1 MTLEVRYIMFAPEE
15 VRRAVTAFALKEG
28 YADTPDDIL
37 TANINSEVQ
46 DAVSMNVQ
54 VRRATTNRTINIS
67 SEHLIGAMLLYCRA
81 HRIPVPSR
89 AQKKIE
95 RSSDGLTLVLTT
107 DLHQKKPV
115 VAHDHV
121 AYTGIANY
129 AQESSEARR
138 ELVRAIE
145 RAETAKAMI
154 TLANRRAQ
162 AAETAAAESAA
173 RLTMIVRAPG
183 LRGWLGRWLL
193 GSTFSVSGAGPRRI
207 DAPVQ

>member
-1 MTLEVRYIMFAPEE
+1 MTMEVRYIMFAPEE
-15 VRRAVTAFALKEG
+15 VRRAVTAFILKEG
-28 YADTPDDIL
+28 YVDTPDDIL
-37 TANINSEVQ
+37 AANINSEVQ
-46 DAVSMNVQ
+46 DALSVNVKI
-54 VRRATTNRTINIS
+54 RRSTTNRTINIS

-89 AQKKIE
+89 ARKKVE

-107 DLHQKKPV
+107 DLDQKKPV
-115 VAHDHV
+115 VANGHV

-154 TLANRRAQ
+154 ALANRRAQ

-193 GSTFSVSGAGPRRI
+193 GSTFSISGAEPRRVDGPI
-207 DAPVQ
+207 